1 MPNAAAQAYARVA
14 NSTSSPRDIEA
25 QALLMAA
32 NKLQDVITNADP
44 TGERTAHALMFNRKL
59 WSVFLGEALNDEN
72 PQPVE
77 IRQQI
82 ANIGIFVLTQ
92 RSIAILPRVSAG
104 APEGFH
110 NIRFNDLAQ
119 DSRCCA
125 AASSLRH
132 SEPVTGPAAQALRS
146 VARGRGGAAFA
157 KSSVW
162 K

>member
-77 IRQQI
+77 IRQKI

-92 RSIAILPRVSAG
+92 TMALQISPQPDHFKPLIEINRNIAAG
-104 APEGFH
+104 
-110 NIRFNDLAQ
+110 LA
-119 DSRCCA
+119 
-125 AASSLRH
+125 
-132 SEPVTGPAAQALRS
+132 
-146 VARGRGGAAFA
+146 GRA
-157 KSSVW
+157 
-162 K
+162 

>member
-32 NKLQDVITNADP
+32 NKLQDVIRNADP
-44 TGERTAHALMFNRKL
+44 TGQRTADALMFNRKL

-77 IRQQI
+77 IRQKI

-92 RSIAILPRVSAG
+92 TMALQISPQPDHFKPLIEINRNIAAG
-104 APEGFH
+104 LG
-110 NIRFNDLAQ
+110 
-119 DSRCCA
+119 
-125 AASSLRH
+125 
-132 SEPVTGPAAQALRS
+132 
-146 VARGRGGAAFA
+146 GRA
-157 KSSVW
+157 
-162 K
+162 